1 VCYIISGIAVDSNIE
16 FPELTRSKGKE
27 SNLRFTFSSEKFINN
42 NDLNWFSDLILP
54 NGRTWLSVA
63 RSTIGYV
70 LSFPDIAYFVIDNTN
85 DHIICYPGSNI
96 PVNAIRYLFINQV
109 IPLYLSNKGKIVLHS
124 SAVSINGNAVVF
136 TGLSA
141 TGKSTLA
148 SVFCREGHKLI
159 TDDYLLINKY
169 DNQFYAVPSYAGIKL
184 SDISKSCIFDSG
196 IIPTHENTLFVEKHW
211 LDISKN
217 NMYLTYENVKI
228 SRIYLLQDSN
238 NDIDN
243 IDLKICNASVKE
255 LFTNLI
261 DSMFL
266 LDFNDLDM
274 VKNNFNNCADLLNS
288 NLIKKLEYKKSFEN
302 LDNLIETIIKD
313 VEINNES

>member
-16 FPELTRSKGKE
+16 LPELTRSKGKE
-27 SNLRFTFSSEKFINN
+27 SNLRFTFSPENIINK
-42 NDLNWFSDLILP
+42 NDLDWFSDLTLP

-70 LSFPDIAYFVIDNTN
+70 LSFPDIAYFVIDNIN
-85 DHIICYPGSNI
+85 DHILCYPASNI
-96 PVNAIRYLFINQV
+96 PINAVRYLFINQV

-124 SAVSINGNAVVF
+124 SAVSINGKAVVF

-184 SDISKSCIFDSG
+184 SDISKSCIFNSG

-217 NMYLTYENVKI
+217 NMYLTYENVRI

-288 NLIKKLEYKKSFEN
+288 NLIKKLEYKKNFEI

>member
-1 VCYIISGIAVDSNIE
+1 VKYEISGITVKSNIE
-16 FPELTRSKGKE
+16 FPELTRSKGKK
-27 SNLRFTFSSEKFINN
+27 SNLIFTFSSEKFINN
-42 NDLNWFSDLILP
+42 NDLNWFSNLTLP
-54 NGRTWLSVA
+54 NGMTWLSVA
-63 RSTIGYV
+63 RIKTSYV
-70 LSFPDIAYFVIDNTN
+70 LSFPDIAYFVIDNLN
-85 DHIICYPGSNI
+85 DHILCYPASNI
-96 PVNAIRYLFINQV
+96 PFNAVRYLFINQV
-109 IPLYLSNKGKIVLHS
+109 IPLYLSTKGKIVLHS

-184 SDISKSCIFDSG
+184 SDISKSCIFKSNN
-196 IIPTHENTLFVEKHW
+196 IPTYKNTLFTEKQW
-211 LDISKN
+211 IDINKS
-217 NMYLTYENVKI
+217 NMCLASEKVKI
-228 SRIYLLQDSN
+228 SRIYLLQDLNSDRV
-238 NDIDN
+238 DIDVT
-243 IDLKICNASVKE
+243 ISRTSVKE
-255 LFTNLI
+255 SFTNLI

-274 VKNNFNNCADLLNS
+274 VKKNFNNCADLLNS
-288 NLIKKLEYKKSFEN
+288 NLIKKLEYKRSFKI

-313 VEINNES
+313 VK